1 MAKIPICES
10 SKKKVANC
18 PSQVSKS
25 SATNGFFFPLNRL
38 RSRDFRN
45 SVPRPQRR
53 NFPLEQALKR
63 KKIAEGPRPRVKKKG
78 HRDGGIHGI
87 HGHLGIV
94 MIHELRVQSDQKNG
108 ASMFFLLKFQ
118 YVSIWWVFFPSK
130 LQKSPEVQI
139 HGIVWSLN
147 PERKNCCHRLWKMR
161 WSFWA
166 CRGGLR

>member
-1 MAKIPICES
+1 MAKIPMCES
-10 SKKKVANC
+10 SKKKIANC
-18 PSQVSKS
+18 PSPSVQ
-25 SATNGFFFPLNRL
+25 ANALQQMGFVFPLNRL
-38 RSRDFRN
+38 SSRDFP
-45 SVPRPQRR
+45 STVPRP
-53 NFPLEQALKR
+53 EAG
-63 KKIAEGPRPRVKKKG
+63 ETS
-78 HRDGGIHGI
+78 RDGASLDLRWRNMVTETEDHHGI

-94 MIHELRVQSDQKNG
+94 MILFELRVQSYQKNG
-108 ASMFFLLKFQ
+108 VSMVFFFFYPICLP
-118 YVSIWWVFFPSK
+118 IWWVFFPSK